1 MSTLSKCTSWLVCL
15 PSVCLIAVS
24 VCLSFVCRSLSDRC
38 LEVYMLICLPFIF
51 CMSVI
56 LSFVCLTTS
65 WHLSVHQHQ
74 SVCLSACHLFVC
86 LLSVCHLSV
95 ICCPCISMCLSLW
108 LSGCLSDWVSPVTY
122 FFPHLTFFTLFTL
135 NQPLVFRSSLIV
147 QPSLLALCIFCVF
160 VSNTYH
166 SPCFN
171 CIASRTVTSELCS
184 HPRILKIILGL
195 CWAAPTVLLPGVCG
209 IFPPLLPQDGT
220 AEHTLPF
227 LFSFPLTYSGFGVP
241 NTFHI
246 R

>member
-1 MSTLSKCTSWLVCL
+1 MPGGLYADLSAFYLLYVCYPVFCLSDNFLTSVCPSASVCMLVCL
-15 PSVCLIAVS
+15 SSI
-24 VCLSFVCRSLSDRC
+24 CLSFVCLS
-38 LEVYMLICLPFIF
+38 P
-51 CMSVI
+51 
-56 LSFVCLTTS
+56 
-65 WHLSVHQHQ
+65 
-74 SVCLSACHLFVC
+74 
-86 LLSVCHLSV
+86 VCHLLSMYQHVSV
-95 ICCPCISMCLSLW
+95 FMTLWVPVW
-108 LSGCLSDWVSPVTY
+108 LSVTCDIL
-122 FFPHLTFFTLFTL
+122 FPHLTFFTLFTL